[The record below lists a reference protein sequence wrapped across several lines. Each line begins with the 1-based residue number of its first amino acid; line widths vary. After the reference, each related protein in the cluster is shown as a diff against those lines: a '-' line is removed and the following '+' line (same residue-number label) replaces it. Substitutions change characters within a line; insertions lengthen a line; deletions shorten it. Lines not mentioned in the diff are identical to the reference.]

1 MGHVWGPLMSGK
13 GDTPRPL
20 SVPQETFASNWDLIF
35 KKPKAEPSKEEKEK
49 DPEKE
54 DDLRI

>member
-1 MGHVWGPLMSGK
+1 MSGK

-20 SVPQETFASNWDLIF
+20 SVPQEIFANNWDLIF
-35 KKPKAEPSKEEKEK
+35 KKPKAEPSEEEKK
-49 DPEKE
+49 DPKKE